1 MCHGLKVSSNSS
13 AITIIVCAV
22 TAFGSAGC
30 RSGNPISRLVRVTPN
45 PDAGHPDIEPP
56 PQRLASASGVGP
68 SSKQKTSSRQ
78 DRLAAA
84 PSTNDVAEERSP
96 HVRLRPEQTGDLTP
110 RDAVPK
116 NRSTTMASLD
126 LPRDNVDL
134 DSVRQVAAK
143 TEEVDTEL
151 LEPSAGSTEHHF
163 GDRQPA
169 SQPEG
174 TDVAVNVADVPAD
187 RLGDP
192 ASSATAATEASAP
205 TDPTEAA
212 ASPSA
217 TKRSAPK
224 LSASDYQRI
233 MKAFENYPPA
243 IRREAM
249 QRLAAALAPTAESS
263 AQPNSPTEALRQR
276 LSDLP
281 ELPTSTTRDPN
292 RIAKRLGESRL
303 DESAPASAV
312 SAADPVAKA
321 VAGHEPA
328 TPPTTA
334 PASSRRRQP
343 AAAMAA
349 DASPAVAN
357 EDTEAATLSVAS
369 DRSDQPASLSVASH
383 PVPADPSGDGSP
395 KPDPTSLRHAA
406 VSNPPRSILQ
416 SGSEP
421 TNAPED
427 SGKLAAVAALG
438 ALVSTATAPA
448 IDPNIAEPISA
459 SNPVAPVSHVK
470 PASSEELLAKMS
482 DQELFAT
489 LVKTLSNAPAGETP
503 AQKASRLIKL
513 RHLKVLAGNP
523 AAIEE
528 SLDGMSD
535 SEQSF
540 LRHQLQGLW
549 TMVNPDG
556 HPVPRR
562 RLTHAIEEF
571 RQATYHASAAAD
583 ALEVRALN
591 FCSELESY
599 GQFTPF
605 AGNRFKPKQ
614 EVILYC
620 EVDNFAAN
628 KVADGFETNL
638 QGTYDI
644 YDQNGHQVAGQLL
657 PPDRQVAV
665 RIPRDRFVA
674 YRMNLPGDLPAGTYR
689 LQLTMEDLAGK
700 KYGQAEIPFQ
710 MEK

>member
-1 MCHGLKVSSNSS
+1 MCHGLKVSSQSS
-13 AITIIVCAV
+13 AITMVVCAV

-30 RSGNPISRLVRVTPN
+30 RSGNPISRLVRVTPS
-45 PDAGHPDIEPP
+45 PHAAHPDIEPP
-56 PQRLASASGVGP
+56 PQRLASASGVGDKASQTQLASQ
-68 SSKQKTSSRQ
+68 SSGDK
-78 DRLAAA
+78 
-84 PSTNDVAEERSP
+84 VAEDASP
-96 HVRLRPEQTGDLTP
+96 HVRLRPDQTGDLTP

-116 NRSTTMASLD
+116 NRTTTMASLD
-126 LPRDNVDL
+126 LPRDDVDL
-134 DSVRQVAAK
+134 DSVRQVAAAMDTVDIESATDQPTT
-143 TEEVDTEL
+143 TER
-151 LEPSAGSTEHHF
+151 HF
-163 GDRQPA
+163 GDRSVDAQDA
-169 SQPEG
+169 AANIAVK
-174 TDVAVNVADVPAD
+174 VAEVPAGRVD
-187 RLGDP
+187 ESASATVEAT
-192 ASSATAATEASAP
+192 ASSSP
-205 TDPTEAA
+205 PPPKRAA
-212 ASPSA
+212 A
-217 TKRSAPK
+217 K
-224 LSASDYQRI
+224 LSASDYRRI
-233 MKAFENYPPA
+233 MKAFENYPPE

-249 QRLAAALAPTAESS
+249 QRLATALAPTAETSL
-263 AQPNSPTEALRQR
+263 QPKSPEDALRQR
-276 LSDLP
+276 LGDLP
-281 ELPTSTTRDPN
+281 ELPNTTNRDPQ
-292 RIAKRLGESRL
+292 RVAKRLGESAEGAAIAASGR
-303 DESAPASAV
+303 SAEPSAENTPASDA
-312 SAADPVAKA
+312 
-321 VAGHEPA
+321 
-328 TPPTTA
+328 TA
-334 PASSRRRQP
+334 PASSRRQKLVQNAPEPGP
-343 AAAMAA
+343 AASE
-349 DASPAVAN
+349 DPSP
-357 EDTEAATLSVAS
+357 TTRMSVAS
-369 DRSDQPASLSVASH
+369 DRSDQPAGLAVASH
-383 PVPADPSGDGSP
+383 QPNSREAGVTTADADAT
-395 KPDPTSLRHAA
+395 PDPTMLRHAA
-406 VSNPPRSILQ
+406 VSNPPRSILDG
-416 SGSEP
+416 GSKP
-421 TNAPED
+421 VHAPEESD
-427 SGKLAAVAALG
+427 VGNAVASLG
-438 ALVSTATAPA
+438 TPTMASPPMPQTASPA
-448 IDPNIAEPISA
+448 AADSNATESIATPTS
-459 SNPVAPVSHVK
+459 VAPVSHVK
-470 PASSEELLAKMS
+470 PASSEELLAKVS

-489 LVKTLSNAPAGETP
+489 LVKTLSNPTPGETP

-523 AAIEE
+523 DAIEE

-628 KVADGFETNL
+628 KVADGYETNL

-644 YDQNGHQVAGQLL
+644 YDQDGNQVAGQLL

-674 YRMNLPGDLPAGTYR
+674 YRMNLPADLPAGTYR

-710 MEK
+710 MAK